1 MKTLAICI
9 CAYDCAEF
17 IPDLVN
23 SLFEQK
29 PYEGWKYDIRIG
41 VDGCEK
47 TSQRLQALLV
57 PHLWSS
63 KNYGHAIMR
72 NSLIYYKPAHAYA
85 YFDADDVMYPE
96 YCRENA
102 KATSIYFTMGIVM
115 AKKINCDINLNPKG
129 KAVIEN
135 GGAMTFTHLLLR
147 HVGGFQPYRCAIDTD
162 LMRRA
167 EMAGFRIHVIDKPL
181 YLRRSHPKA
190 LTKAKDTK
198 IGSTYRK
205 QVWNEMCNQRK
216 KGVIKIK
223 PVVVPLEER

>member
-17 IPDLVN
+17 IPDLIN

-47 TSQRLQALLV
+47 TSQRLKALLV
-57 PHLWSS
+57 PHLWSA

-85 YFDADDVMYPE
+85 YFDADDMMLRDYLRLSI
-96 YCRENA
+96 RELEI
-102 KATSIYFTMGIVM
+102 KKHFVM
-115 AKKINCDINLNPKG
+115 AKKINCDKNLNPKG

-135 GGAMTFTHLLLR
+135 GGAMTFDHNVLQA
-147 HVGGFQPYRCAIDTD
+147 VGGFQPYRCAIDTD
-162 LMRRA
+162 FMRRA

-190 LTKAKDTK
+190 LTKRKETGM
-198 IGSTYRK
+198 GSAYRK
-205 QVWNEMCNQRK
+205 TVWNEMTAQRK

>member
-17 IPDLVN
+17 IPDLLA
-23 SLFEQK
+23 SLKNQK
-29 PYEGWKYDIRIG
+29 PYPGWKYDFRIG
-41 VDGCEK
+41 VDGCAK
-47 TSQRLQALLV
+47 TAKALKTVGFPFLI
-57 PHLWSS
+57 SYN
-63 KNYGHAIMR
+63 NYGHAIIR

-85 YFDADDVMYPE
+85 YFDADDCMYPE
-96 YCRENA
+96 YLRENVKKLDQA
-102 KATSIYFTMGIVM
+102 CAFVM
-115 AKKINCDINLNPKG
+115 AKKINCDYRLYPKS
-129 KAVIEN
+129 APVIEN
-135 GGAMTFTHLLLR
+135 GGAMTFDHTVLQA
-147 HVGGFQPYRCAIDTD
+147 VGGFQPYHCAIDTD

-190 LTKAKDTK
+190 LTKRKETGM
-198 IGSTYRK
+198 GSTYRK
-205 QVWNEMCNQRK
+205 QVWNEMTAQRK